1 MAAVGPQRVLRQ
13 LECSRTTRPP
23 QQLNSPLPSPSLPNV
38 TVPPPRS
45 CSSTTRVSC
54 VHVETQ
60 GSAASVRSPCK
71 QRWLCAQPHTLTL
84 HPISRQQS
92 FNTHT
97 EVLCDTA
104 YIRRSNGSGSSQH
117 NHNRAR
123 TDGRRTLPVAPVALT
138 PARMPS
144 EQGTMK
150 TALDTLRLRVTNPR
164 PRLQSIRASRSQ
176 QQQRQDPFNP
186 SISRQQSH
194 PRQHDSVRAAQEFA
208 TAMEYTAVLLQSGQL
223 DLESPLF
230 PTHGAHLHAMQ
241 E

>member
-1 MAAVGPQRVLRQ
+1 MRERAVQ
-13 LECSRTTRPP
+13 LSEI
-23 QQLNSPLPSPSLPNV
+23 LG
-38 TVPPPRS
+38 
-45 CSSTTRVSC
+45 
-54 VHVETQ
+54 H
-60 GSAASVRSPCK
+60 AAS
-71 QRWLCAQPHTLTL
+71 
-84 HPISRQQS
+84 
-92 FNTHT
+92 
-97 EVLCDTA
+97 
-104 YIRRSNGSGSSQH
+104 
-117 NHNRAR
+117 
-123 TDGRRTLPVAPVALT
+123 TLPVAPVALT

-223 DLESPLF
+223 DLESP
-230 PTHGAHLHAMQ
+230 PVGVGGWVGVGVGVGVDAGVDAGGKGAIASVVHQGPLPSLMSQRQWRKSSVTISAV
-241 E
+241 